1 MHSEFGLALM
11 VVGVESELT
20 SPSELRKCAPLRS
33 RQDNMTTRARLV
45 LEDCRL
51 ALQLLEDETDL
62 RKWRLHW
69 VAAIALIRAVGH
81 VLHKMDGKSPAVRTA
96 SSAAYARW
104 MGATPEHEIFREF
117 IEKERNTIL
126 KEYDFNLHP
135 GEEVEVAIPVTLQ
148 RVSDGVIVEA
158 ATIFP
163 LDENI
168 YRPLMDGFREG
179 EDARDVLSEAIEW
192 WETELTAV
200 DRSVNSPGSKT

>member
-1 MHSEFGLALM
+1 
-11 VVGVESELT
+11 
-20 SPSELRKCAPLRS
+20 
-33 RQDNMTTRARLV
+33 MTARARLV

-69 VAAIALIRAVGH
+69 VGAIALIRAVGH
-81 VLHKMDGKSPAVRTA
+81 VLHKVDGKSPPVRTA
-96 SSAAYARW
+96 SSAAYPRW
-104 MGATPEHEIFREF
+104 MGAAPEHEIFREF
-117 IEKERNTIL
+117 IVKERNTIL

-135 GEEVEVAIPVTLQ
+135 GEEVQVAIPVTLQ
-148 RVSDGVIVEA
+148 RVSDGMIVEA
-158 ATIFP
+158 ATVFP

-192 WETELTAV
+192 WELELADIELCVVGTE
-200 DRSVNSPGSKT
+200 SKG